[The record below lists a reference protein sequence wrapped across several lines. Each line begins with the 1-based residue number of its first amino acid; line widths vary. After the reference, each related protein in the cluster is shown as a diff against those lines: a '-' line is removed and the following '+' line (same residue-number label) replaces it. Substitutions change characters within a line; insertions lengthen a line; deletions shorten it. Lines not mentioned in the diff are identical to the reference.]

1 MEAGIQ
7 QLTDQSAQ
15 KDNEILRLS
24 QANQDFAN
32 EIRGLNQVFDDE
44 TSKLKEQLVE
54 AKRVIDTRGENIASN
69 ESRILQLQTAI
80 QDLTSKNN
88 TMTLEYNQL

>member
-24 QANQDFAN
+24 QANQDYAN
-32 EIRGLNQVFDDE
+32 EIRRLNQVFDDE
-44 TSKLKEQLVE
+44 TSKLQEQLVE
-54 AKRVIDTRGENIASN
+54 AKRVIVTRGENIASN

-80 QDLTSKNN
+80 QDLTSKND
-88 TMTLEYNQL
+88 TMTREYNQL